1 MGQKMLEPNLW
12 NLEELFKLI
21 YNVPVYQ
28 RPYSWDIEQI
38 KVLLNDIYETYTG
51 PDKEDGYYTGNLI
64 IFDRNDKINGLISK
78 YDIIDGQQRITTFS
92 LILLAIYCKAKADDI
107 EDRTVENVKD
117 ALWKVIN
124 RENKRECPVI
134 TLNSIE
140 KKCFSDL
147 FNKGYDDSNKILA
160 YCETYKTVSKFESRV
175 INNFKYIYM
184 II

>member
-64 IFDRNDKINGLISK
+64 IFDRNENM
-78 YDIIDGQQRITTFS
+78 
-92 LILLAIYCKAKADDI
+92 ILSMD
-107 EDRTVENVKD
+107 
-117 ALWKVIN
+117 
-124 RENKRECPVI
+124 NKE
-134 TLNSIE
+134 LQH
-140 KKCFSDL
+140 FH
-147 FNKGYDDSNKILA
+147 
-160 YCETYKTVSKFESRV
+160 
-175 INNFKYIYM
+175 
-184 II
+184 